1 MSRKIGLTEVLLT
14 LIQSTGE
21 LPLMNRKKYVQTL
34 GKVHIGNSNTKEQNS
49 KRNKE
54 MKKYSITLLLMISI
68 ISSLFSQTNA
78 QNNSIMAAT
87 NIQSGNAM
95 NGAYTYATVPT
106 QFVES
111 NGIKFAYRS
120 YGKEGDIPVIYFNH
134 LTANLDNCDPRI
146 MDAIAAQRHIISF
159 DYRGVGA
166 TTGKQGTSI
175 PDMAKDA
182 IAFIHALGYNQVDI
196 MAFSMGG
203 FITQE
208 LLIIEP
214 QLARKIILAGTG
226 PRGGKG
232 ISDVVGL
239 TYKDI
244 FKGVFTFRDPKF
256 YLFFTQ
262 NEVGKAAARD
272 FVKRLNERTE
282 NRDKKVKLS
291 VLSKQLKAIADWG
304 HDTPTDLSIFKHPV
318 LVANGDNDRMIP
330 TPNSYDLAKRFTN
343 SEIVIYPNSGH
354 GGIFQYHE
362 EFLKQALPFLA
373 K

>member
-1 MSRKIGLTEVLLT
+1 
-14 LIQSTGE
+14 
-21 LPLMNRKKYVQTL
+21 MN
-34 GKVHIGNSNTKEQNS
+34 
-49 KRNKE
+49 
-54 MKKYSITLLLMISI
+54 KYSITALLII
-68 ISSLFSQTNA
+68 GFISSLFSQTN
-78 QNNSIMAAT
+78 NSEILT
-87 NIQSGNAM
+87 SINTQSGNAM
-95 NGAYTYATVPT
+95 NVGYTYATVPT
-106 QFVES
+106 QFVEA

-120 YGKEGDIPVIYFNH
+120 YGKEGDDIPVIYFNH

-166 TTGKQGTSI
+166 TTGKQGVSI

-208 LLIIEP
+208 LLLVEP

-232 ISDVVGL
+232 VSDVVGL

-244 FKGVFTFRDPKF
+244 FKGIYTFRDPKF

-272 FVKRLNERTE
+272 FIKRLKERTE
-282 NRDKKVKLS
+282 NRDKKVKPS
-291 VLSKQLKAIADWG
+291 VLKKQLRAIADWG
-304 HDTPTDLSIFKHPV
+304 HDAPADLSVFKHPV
-318 LVANGDNDRMIP
+318 LVANGDNDRMVP

-354 GGIFQYHE
+354 GAIFQYHE
-362 EFLKQALPFLA
+362 EFVKSALVFLA

>member
-1 MSRKIGLTEVLLT
+1 
-14 LIQSTGE
+14 
-21 LPLMNRKKYVQTL
+21 MN
-34 GKVHIGNSNTKEQNS
+34 
-49 KRNKE
+49 
-54 MKKYSITLLLMISI
+54 KYSITALLMIGF
-68 ISSLFSQTNA
+68 ISSLFSQTN
-78 QNNSIMAAT
+78 NSEIVTSINA
-87 NIQSGNAM
+87 QSGNAM
-95 NGAYTYATVPT
+95 NVGYTYATVPT
-106 QFVES
+106 QFVEA

-159 DYRGVGA
+159 DYRGVSA

-182 IAFIHALGYNQVDI
+182 IAFIHALGYKQVDI
-196 MAFSMGG
+196 LAFSMGG

-208 LLIIEP
+208 LLLVEP

-232 ISDVVGL
+232 VRDVVGL

-244 FKGVFTFRDPKF
+244 FKGIFTFRDPKF

-262 NEVGKAAARD
+262 NEVGKVAARD
-272 FVKRLNERTE
+272 FIKRLKERTE

-291 VLSKQLKAIADWG
+291 VLKKQLKAIADWG
-304 HDTPTDLSIFKHPV
+304 HDAPADLSVFKHPV
-318 LVANGDNDRMIP
+318 LVVNGDHDRMVP

-362 EFLKQALPFLA
+362 EFIKSVLAFLA